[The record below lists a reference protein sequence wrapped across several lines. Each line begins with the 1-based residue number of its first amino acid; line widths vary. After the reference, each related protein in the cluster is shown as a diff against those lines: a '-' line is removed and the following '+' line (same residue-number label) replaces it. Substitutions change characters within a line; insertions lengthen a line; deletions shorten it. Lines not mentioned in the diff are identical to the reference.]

1 MTHTYRIAERCIQIR
16 SVYSYV
22 HEYCADYRVDA
33 DAEWSVV
40 TTREDI
46 AFEREKSRREDIAE
60 GRPVRDY
67 SDAYLETLAVYRKI
81 AERMPLYQTFLFHG
95 SVVAV
100 DGEGYLFTAKSGV
113 GKSTHT
119 KYWMELFGNRAVMIN
134 DDKPLIRV
142 AEGVATVYGTPYNG
156 KHRRGSNLSVPLK
169 AVCMLER
176 AERNRIEPISKAA
189 AFPQMVRQIYRPSEP
204 EALSLTLMLLDRMT
218 ECVGLYRLEC
228 NMSTEAAKIAYRAM
242 KG

>member
-1 MTHTYRIAERCIQIR
+1 MTHTYRIAER
-16 SVYSYV
+16 
-22 HEYCADYRVDA
+22 EKAA
-33 DAEWSVV
+33 
-40 TTREDI
+40 RED
-46 AFEREKSRREDIAE
+46 RKE
-60 GRPVRDY
+60 GIQPRNW
-67 SDAYLETLAVYRKI
+67 SDTYLEELAVYRKI

-119 KYWMELFGNRAVMIN
+119 KYWMEYFGDRAVMIN